1 MMANQGGICAQVGLI
16 RQGARGL
23 SAYDVAVKNGFT
35 GTESEWLES
44 LKIAVEQYGSYYDFP
59 TVGEPHVLYVDTSDD
74 ATYRWDADN
83 LKYYCVG
90 RDFTNIQVIDG
101 GNATDEI

>member
-1 MMANQGGICAQVGLI
+1 MMGNQGFCAQIGLI

-35 GTESEWLES
+35 GTESEWLDS
-44 LKIAVEQYGSYYDFP
+44 LKIAVLQYDSYYDFP
-59 TVGEPHVLYVDTSDD
+59 TVGEPHILYIDTSDE
-74 ATYRWDADN
+74 ASYRWDAEN

-101 GNATDEI
+101 GNASDDI

>member
-35 GTESEWLES
+35 GTEQEWLES

-59 TVGEPHVLYVDTSDD
+59 TVGEPHVLYVDTSDE
-74 ATYRWDADN
+74 AAYRWDADN

-101 GNATDEI
+101 GTPADEI

>member
-74 ATYRWDADN
+74 ATY
-83 LKYYCVG
+83 CVG